1 MTNGPNRIFDDF
13 ARLMTDAAGAAQ
25 GMKREAE
32 TIFQAQ
38 ADRFLS
44 SMDLV
49 QREEFDAV
57 KEMAVKA
64 RDVNDALE
72 AKLADLEARLAKLES
87 KK

>member
-13 ARLMTDAAGAAQ
+13 AQLMTDAAGAAQ

-72 AKLADLEARLAKLES
+72 AKVADLEARLAKLES